1 MKLFLKAGKF
11 LKKILVYF
19 YVLSRNIYYLR
30 TFQIYKK
37 SDEIEKFTHILEA
50 INYIKVAGN
59 NGNIIPAIYYEFGC
73 FSGRTFA
80 AAINSAKFLKIDF
93 KYYAFDSF
101 LGLPSTDEKNIFKK
115 GQFKFTKKDFKKI
128 IKMKT
133 GKTLKDENIIEGFYE
148 QTLKTEKALKLP
160 KAGIIYLDCDL
171 YSSTISALN
180 FLKNKMVSGSVLLF
194 DDYYCYPVNKN
205 MGQKKAIYE
214 FLEEN
219 RNFELTK
226 WKAFSSFGQSF
237 FFINKSD
244 KN

>member
-11 LKKILVYF
+11 IKKILVYF
-19 YVLSRNIYYLR
+19 YVLFRNFYFLR
-30 TFQIYKK
+30 TFQIYRK
-37 SDEIEKFTHILEA
+37 SDEIEKFTQILEG

-59 NGNIIPAIYYEFGC
+59 NGNIIPAVYYEFGC

-80 AAINSAKFLKIDF
+80 AAINSAKFLNIDF

-115 GQFKFTKKDFKKI
+115 GQFKFSKQDFKKI

-148 QTLKTEKALKLP
+148 QALETRKAQELP

-180 FLKNKMVSGSVLLF
+180 FLKKKIVSGSVLLF
-194 DDYYCYPVNKN
+194 DDYYCYPVDQNL
-205 MGQKKAIYE
+205 GQKKAIDE
-214 FLEEN
+214 FLKEN
-219 RNFELTK
+219 TNFELRK